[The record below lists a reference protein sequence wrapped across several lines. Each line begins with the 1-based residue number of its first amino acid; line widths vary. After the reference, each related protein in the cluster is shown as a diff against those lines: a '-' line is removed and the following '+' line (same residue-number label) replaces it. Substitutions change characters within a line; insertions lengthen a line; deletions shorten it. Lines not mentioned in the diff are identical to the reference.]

1 MKSALIFLSLCITF
15 IKVYAQENYD
25 ADLIPASLKNRAN
38 AIIRNEETTIN
49 MLATDN
55 VLQTVKEA
63 ITVLN
68 KNGESAARLVLFYDK
83 SITIKTLKGEVYN
96 AAGKLTSKFN
106 QSNFADESAADGFS
120 LFVDNRVKH
129 FLPNESVYPYT
140 VVYNYEIKHKQ
151 NLIIPDWDPKPA
163 NDVSVEKSSYTF
175 ICKPTDEL
183 RIKTE
188 NYTGNPLEATTD
200 KQKTYVWTVSNISA
214 VKPEPYSPDRA
225 TYETSIKIA
234 PKDFAFY
241 NYKGSYNNWNELGK
255 WIYSNLLKGRST
267 LSLSTVEAIKELVK
281 NDTDDKEKARKIYQY
296 MQNKTRYISVQ
307 IGIGGNQPVAAS
319 EVDRLGYGDCK
330 ALVNYTQSLLSVA
343 GIESYYCVVE
353 AGSRKKSFDASYAS
367 MVQGNHV
374 ILCMPLK
381 GDTTWLECTSQK
393 IPFGFLSDFTDDRLV
408 LACTADGGKLLKT
421 PKLSTQEN
429 KQYRTASLTILPN
442 GDVKGSI
449 KTIFSGAQYDNNEN
463 IIGKALTEQQK
474 LLADAY
480 DIDNINFNRINYTQN
495 KSIAPQITEELDI
508 DINKYALITNDKLFL
523 VLNAFNVKE
532 NITETRTRTK
542 PVYLNRGFTDE
553 DNITYNLPEGVL
565 TNQISNNDKNIK
577 NQFGEYVT
585 KVTLE
590 GNKLN
595 YYRKLVINEGTFPP
609 DTYSEF
615 HKFITEVNTA
625 DRYKLILSL
634 KK

>member
-1 MKSALIFLSLCITF
+1 MKFAFILLSLCVTF
-15 IKVYAQENYD
+15 VHVYAQDTYN

-38 AIIRNEETTIN
+38 AIIRNEETTVN
-49 MLATDN
+49 MLAIDN
-55 VLQTVKEA
+55 VTQTVKQA

-68 KNGESAARLVLFYDK
+68 KNGENAARLVLFYDK
-83 SITIKTLKGEVYN
+83 SITIKSLKGEVYN
-96 AAGKLTSKFN
+96 AAGKLTGKFN
-106 QSNFADESAADGFS
+106 QSNFTDESAADGFS

-151 NLIIPDWDPKPA
+151 NLVIPDWNPKPA
-163 NDVSVEKSSYTF
+163 NDVSVEQSSYTF
-175 ICKPTDEL
+175 ICNLMDEL
-183 RIKTE
+183 RIKAQ
-188 NYTGNPLEATTD
+188 NYPGNPLETKTD
-200 KQKTYVWTVSNISA
+200 KQKTYVWAVKNIAA
-214 VKPEPYSPDRA
+214 VKPEPYSPDRD
-225 TYETSIKIA
+225 TYETSVKIA

-241 NYKGSYNNWNELGK
+241 NYKGTYNNWDELGK
-255 WIYSNLLKGRST
+255 WIYSNLLKGRSALPQGT
-267 LSLSTVEAIKELVK
+267 IEAIKDLVK
-281 NDTDDKEKARKIYQY
+281 NDIDDKDKARKIYQY

-353 AGSRKKSFDASYAS
+353 AGSRKKSFDANYAS
-367 MVQGNHV
+367 MVQGNHI

-381 GDTTWLECTSQK
+381 GDTTWLECTNQK

-408 LACTADGGKLLKT
+408 LACTANGGKLLKT

-429 KQYRTASLTILPN
+429 KQHRTANLSILPN
-442 GDVKGSI
+442 GDVKGNI
-449 KTIFSGAQYDNNEN
+449 KTIFSGAQYDNSEH
-463 IIGKALTEQQK
+463 IIGKSFPEQQK

-480 DIDNINFNRINYTQN
+480 NIDNINFNKITYIQN
-495 KSIAPQITEELDI
+495 KSLAPQITEELDVS
-508 DINKYALITNDKLFL
+508 INKYAFVNNDKLFL
-523 VLNAFNVKE
+523 IPNAFNIKE
-532 NITETRTRTK
+532 SIAETKTRTK
-542 PVYLNRGFTDE
+542 SLYLDRGFTDE
-553 DNITYNLPEGVL
+553 DSITYNLPDGLL
-565 TNQISNNDKNIK
+565 TTAIPNNDKKIK
-577 NQFGEYVT
+577 NQFGEYIT

-590 GNKLN
+590 GKKLN

-609 DTYSEF
+609 DAYAEF
-615 HKFITEVNTA
+615 YNFITEVYTA

-634 KK
+634 KR

>member
-1 MKSALIFLSLCITF
+1 MKSAFIFLSLCLAF
-15 IKVYAQENYD
+15 IKVSSQDNYD
-25 ADLIPASLKNRAN
+25 ADLIPANLKNRAN
-38 AIIRNEETTIN
+38 ATIRNAETTVN
-49 MLATDN
+49 MLAEDN
-55 VLQTVKEA
+55 VIQTVKQA

-68 KNGESAARLVLFYDK
+68 KNGESAARLVIFYDK
-83 SITIKTLKGEVYN
+83 SITIKNLKGEVYN

-106 QSNFADESAADGFS
+106 QSNFIDESAADGFS

-151 NLIIPDWDPKPA
+151 NLVIPDWNPKPTD
-163 NDVSVEKSSYTF
+163 DVSVEKSSYTF

-183 RIKTE
+183 RINTQ
-188 NYTGNPLEATTD
+188 NYSGKPLENVKD
-200 KQKTYVWTVSNISA
+200 KQKTYVWTVNNIAA
-214 VKPEPYSPDRA
+214 VKPEPYSPDRD

-241 NYKGSYNNWNELGK
+241 NYKGSYNNWDELGK
-255 WIYSNLLKGRST
+255 WIYGNLLKGRSA
-267 LSLSTVEAIKELVK
+267 LPQSTADAIRELVK
-281 NDTDDKEKARKIYQY
+281 NETSDKEKARKIYQY

-307 IGIGGNQPVAAS
+307 IGIGGNQPVPAS

-353 AGSRKKSFDASYAS
+353 AGSQKKSFNANYAS
-367 MVQGNHV
+367 MVQGNHI

-381 GDTTWLECTSQK
+381 GDTTWLECTNQK

-429 KQYRTASLTILPN
+429 KQYRTANLTILPN
-442 GDVKGSI
+442 GDVKGNI

-463 IIGKALTEQQK
+463 IIGKPFTEQQK
-474 LLADAY
+474 LLTDAY
-480 DIDNINFNRINYTQN
+480 DVDNIYFKRINYIQD
-495 KSIAPQITEELDI
+495 KSITPKTTEELDI
-508 DINKYALITNDKLFL
+508 AINKYALINNDKLFL
-523 VLNAFNVKE
+523 VLNAFNIKE
-532 NITETRTRTK
+532 NITETRLRTK
-542 PVYLNRGFTDE
+542 PLYLNRGFTDE
-553 DNITYNLPEGVL
+553 DNITYNLPDGLL
-565 TNQISNNDKNIK
+565 TTQITNNDKKIE
-577 NQFGEYVT
+577 NQFGEYIT
-585 KVTLE
+585 QVTLV

-609 DTYSEF
+609 EAYAEF
-615 HKFITEVNTA
+615 YQFITEVNTS